1 MKEMTCSFCGR
12 SSREVSMIPGADG
25 NICVD
30 CVRHANEMV
39 ERHAKQANAAP
50 DLPPTPTPRA
60 IKEIEKNNRNG
71 VVFLS
76 YLSVKAYLST
86 QNPVFVVFH
95 RSDYRVLLC
104 RQRKGSYFSL
114 TTENFS
120 ANYGNIFL

>member
-50 DLPPTPTPRA
+50 DLARAPRA
-60 IKEIEKNNRNG
+60 
-71 VVFLS
+71 
-76 YLSVKAYLST
+76 
-86 QNPVFVVFH
+86 FH
-95 RSDYRVLLC
+95 VRD
-104 RQRKGSYFSL
+104 GGGDGD
-114 TTENFS
+114 EHH
-120 ANYGNIFL
+120 GNDHAEHHVAIYIT